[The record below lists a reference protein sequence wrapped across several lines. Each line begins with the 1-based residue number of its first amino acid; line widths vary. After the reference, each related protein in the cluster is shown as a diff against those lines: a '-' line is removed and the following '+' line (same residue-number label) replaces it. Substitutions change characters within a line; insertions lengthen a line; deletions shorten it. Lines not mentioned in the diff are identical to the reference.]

1 MQRNLGLLFA
11 SNFNPLVYRLEECSP
26 IGDIALL
33 YEHMC
38 GALSDAVGSLTRAVA
53 VLLAA
58 GMRDG
63 QILHSQHELV
73 YDGERADR

>member
-11 SNFNPLVYRLEECSP
+11 SNCNPLVYLLQACSP

-33 YEHMC
+33 YEHMR
-38 GALSDAVGSLTRAVA
+38 GALSDGVSWLTRAVA

-58 GMRDG
+58 GMRG
-63 QILHSQHELV
+63 GSLAHST
-73 YDGERADR
+73 

>member
-1 MQRNLGLLFA
+1 MQRNLGPFFD

-38 GALSDAVGSLTRAVA
+38 GALSDGVSWLTRAVA
-53 VLLAA
+53 VPLAA
-58 GMRDG
+58 GMREDG
-63 QILHSQHELV
+63 FASQAFAS
-73 YDGERADR
+73 R

>member
-26 IGDIALL
+26 IGDIAPL

-38 GALSDAVGSLTRAVA
+38 GTWSDAVSWLTRAVA
-53 VLLAA
+53 VVLAA
-58 GMRDG
+58 GMPGGALWPIRLRD
-63 QILHSQHELV
+63 
-73 YDGERADR
+73 A